1 METCTV
7 DTNDNKTKKNSRER
21 VRSLCCFLRL
31 VATVWKVGLDNLCQS
46 GLEVRARFNLVS
58 RRLESERVRLEWQR
72 GRAESVEGER
82 ADSSS
87 QTQ

>member
-1 METCTV
+1 
-7 DTNDNKTKKNSRER
+7 
-21 VRSLCCFLRL
+21 
-31 VATVWKVGLDNLCQS
+31 
-46 GLEVRARFNLVS
+46 
-58 RRLESERVRLEWQR
+58 LESERVRLEWQR